1 MFPYISLRAD
11 KENLCNNQECPL
23 QVIMSFI
30 LVILMCDSGV
40 MLWGKVED
48 ILSIKKLFAPF
59 LARASGRSFS
69 TFHRSNFAINEIDA
83 SQFLNHTSSS
93 PKPTSLVENT
103 YGDRKNFLLLPVNYL
118 TIPIRFF
125 WVPLAL
131 YRPLGCVDPDP
142 VLINVKEDISG

>member
-1 MFPYISLRAD
+1 MI
-11 KENLCNNQECPL
+11 Q
-23 QVIMSFI
+23 
-30 LVILMCDSGV
+30 
-40 MLWGKVED
+40 GKCCEEKD

-83 SQFLNHTSSS
+83 SQFLSRTSSS

-142 VLINVKEDISG
+142 VLINVKDDISSIDEIRLDCQESFLVVDRSPVKIIRTRTIRLPD